1 MCCGGKPFYSKA
13 RRNHLFTLYKLI
25 QIELDDL
32 NVILIILNVNGD
44 QIVLRSHCSGGET
57 VCLLL

>member
-13 RRNHLFTLYKLI
+13 LRSDLFTLYKLI

-32 NVILIILNVNGD
+32 NVIVIIVNVNGD
-44 QIVLRSHCSGGET
+44 QIVLKSHCSTG
-57 VCLLL
+57 